1 MSFCFILRLFKII
14 VITVTTCRN
23 NTDCQ
28 DGKYCMAIHESTL
41 RVCVDP
47 KDAMR
52 IYRDAGKLNEMY
64 NSKDKFK
71 DNTYL

>member
-1 MSFCFILRLFKII
+1 MKGNIKIVTFCFLPRDFKII
-14 VITVTTCRN
+14 NITVTTCRN

-41 RVCVDP
+41 RVCVEP

-52 IYRDAGKLNEMY
+52 IYRDAGTLNEM
-64 NSKDKFK
+64 
-71 DNTYL
+71 L